1 MNNRDLQATR
11 QYHNGTKHPRGYL
24 LNPSHRFDP
33 ASQPLLFK
41 VYTDLESI
49 PLPLN
54 TSPAGVA
61 ALSAIS
67 SNIAPTTEEQI
78 PDIDTLAR
86 TLYFSA
92 GLTKRLKFKW
102 GEMAFRAAA
111 CTGALY
117 HIELYVVCGDLP
129 GLEGG
134 VYHFDPSEFVLKRL
148 RRGDYR
154 RVLVEA
160 SGHEPGIVRAPAV
173 FVYTDVFWRNA
184 CKYQAREYRHA
195 FWDSGTVL
203 AHTLAM
209 ASAHDLPA
217 QIVAGFDDASVN
229 RLLDLDTQRE
239 VALVLVPVGH
249 TPNQEAS
256 LAPEVRPLSLKT
268 MPISSYE
275 IEFPAIL
282 EMHAA
287 SSLAGA
293 EHVIAWRGKPPAV
306 EMPASAGRL
315 VALQPYTETE
325 MPQDSIEA
333 VIKRRGST
341 RQFSRESVNFRQ
353 LSTILDRA
361 LPGVPADFLEPTGAT
376 LNSAYL
382 IVNAVEGLEPGTYVF
397 FRERQAL
404 ELLKAGDF
412 RGEAGY
418 LALNQ
423 DLAADASVNIFF
435 LADLEPVLSR
445 FGNRGYRAAQLDAS
459 IQAGRVYLATDAQQM
474 GATGLTFFDDVVT
487 NFFSPHAQG
496 KSVMFL
502 MALGKRARQSR
513 A

>member
-24 LNPSHRFDP
+24 LNPWHRFDP

-41 VYTDLESI
+41 MYTDLESI

-54 TSPAGVA
+54 PSLAGVP
-61 ALSAIS
+61 ALFATST
-67 SNIAPTTEEQI
+67 NIAPTAEERM

-86 TLYFSA
+86 ILYFSA
-92 GLTKRLKFKW
+92 GITKHLKFKW

-129 GLEGG
+129 GLEAG
-134 VYHFDPSEFVLKRL
+134 VYHFDPGEFVLKRL

-160 SGHEPGIVRAPAV
+160 SGHELSIARAPAV

-209 ASAHDLPA
+209 ASAHGLPA
-217 QIVAGFDDASVN
+217 QVVAGFDDASVN

-256 LAPEVRPLSLKT
+256 PAPEVRPLSLKT

-293 EHVIAWRGKPPAV
+293 EQVIAWRGKPPAV
-306 EMPASAGRL
+306 EMPAPAGRL
-315 VALQPYTETE
+315 VALQPYTEAE
-325 MPQDSIEA
+325 MPPDSIEA

-341 RQFSRESVNFRQ
+341 RRFSRESVNFRQ

-382 IVNAVEGLEPGTYVF
+382 IVNAVEGLEPGVYVF

-412 RGEAGY
+412 RSKAGY

-423 DLAADASVNIFF
+423 DLAADASVDIFF

-474 GATGLTFFDDVVT
+474 GATGLTFFDDAVT
-487 NFFSPHAQG
+487 DFFSPHAQG

-502 MALGKRARQSR
+502 IALGKRAR
-513 A
+513 